1 MNSTISTSFQAH
13 IPSLARSPVGGA
25 ASTQPVR
32 MEHAKGSAELAT
44 PTDDVAGAHSAAQAC
59 SQCGWDRASTGTSQ
73 SDGVPPADPFFC
85 PQCQALMPLDKSIDH
100 FTLLGL

>member
-1 MNSTISTSFQAH
+1 MQPA
-13 IPSLARSPVGGA
+13 PLRGGA
-25 ASTQPVR
+25 SVQPVR

-44 PTDDVAGAHSAAQAC
+44 PSDDVAAASDSTAAC
-59 SQCGWDRASTGTSQ
+59 SQCGWDRTASGTAQ
-73 SDGVPPADPFFC
+73 TAGAPAADPFFC